1 MINQN
6 YPKPLGTALRK
17 ERYNSMGENAL
28 KFNFDTESRGALFA
42 PRQSYIYTIFT
53 PEPCESTARAQTGYI
68 GDTPMLLFF
77 AILWG
82 VPKNCINKPFD
93 KSKFEYLFKS
103 REEQAPPLP
112 LNLNV
117 YFTLETLF

>member
-1 MINQN
+1 
-6 YPKPLGTALRK
+6 
-17 ERYNSMGENAL
+17 MGEIEL

-42 PRQSYIYTIFT
+42 PRQGFTYTIFT

-82 VPKNCINKPFD
+82 APKNCINKPFD
-93 KSKFEYLFKS
+93 KSKFETINDCAGNNLFYKVIMCKKTKKIHPMF
-103 REEQAPPLP
+103 RELH
-112 LNLNV
+112 
-117 YFTLETLF
+117 